1 MSYPHSLCGGVAVK
15 LGNMDPLHI
24 TEFASDRYF
33 EKLNQINQTRD
44 IRDAQASPA
53 GSSTQQQDG
62 NALEGSSPQ
71 GPFILPLRGA
81 HALETEV
88 VVLGKP
94 LDQKVKEKSRFLS
107 FRSRILHSKSQTSSG
122 PEQVERR
129 PSVAESTKQR
139 CVFFSAR

>member
-1 MSYPHSLCGGVAVK
+1 
-15 LGNMDPLHI
+15 MDPLHI

-33 EKLNQINQTRD
+33 EKLNQI
-44 IRDAQASPA
+44 RDAQPGAS

-62 NALEGSSPQ
+62 NALEGSTAQ

-81 HALETEV
+81 HAIETEDV
-88 VVLGKP
+88 VFAKP

-107 FRSRILHSKSQTSSG
+107 FRSRILHSKAQTSSST
-122 PEQVERR
+122 EHVERR

-139 CVFFSAR
+139 CVS